1 MKRLIQATYFSD
13 TCRQEAAAIGI
24 PRMADAGAL
33 VATFMA
39 FEQRGS
45 MARAAA
51 RPDARLDDCRAPVIL
66 LTNLLRLNGLDAE
79 LAFISMMPP
88 DSPAAGGAP
97 DKIDRVLVYVPALDR
112 YVDLVAPPGKQ
123 IVLDRIIREKATRSH
138 FVGPSLA
145 NDARGACHDT
155 CLYVYPPQG
164 ASTVKTEAIRGR

>member
-1 MKRLIQATYFSD
+1 MSEDWDAMKRLIQATYFSG

-39 FEQRGS
+39 FEQRDS
-45 MARAAA
+45 MARC
-51 RPDARLDDCRAPVIL
+51 RPPGSVIL

-88 DSPAAGGAP
+88 DSPAAGRAP
-97 DKIDRVLVYVPALDR
+97 DKIDRVLVYVPALAR

-164 ASTVKTEAIRGR
+164 ASTVKTETIRGR